1 MNSTQRKRTEAK
13 VRALAFAQVEGEI
26 MPLSDMKGLVLQ
38 ACKDRMNSR
47 SKDMRRENRKAR
59 LRLARRVAFA
69 TACLLIGVCVFAVLD
84 PVPVSNANGFF
95 KRAQIW
101 IGNVLQLDIAVEAPP
116 KNPNQVLDAPELSGG
131 YTALKEVHETYGI
144 PVYEPTILPGEMK
157 LGDVN
162 VNEVNDVLVEAR
174 YVYQDQNN
182 FVQFSLS
189 QSPGEMG
196 TNIYPEESKVY
207 AAPAGTFYIWGTD
220 AGWNAL
226 YYVQGYI
233 VRIRGSL
240 EEKAFLSVIDGLRAV
255 N

>member
-101 IGNVLQLDIAVEAPP
+101 IGNVLQLDITADAPP
-116 KNPNQVLDAPELSGG
+116 KNPNQVLDTPNLSEG
-131 YTALKEVHETYGI
+131 YAALKEIHESYGI
-144 PVYEPTILPGEMK
+144 PVYEPTKLPGDMK
-157 LGDVN
+157 LGEVDLTK
-162 VNEVNDVLVEAR
+162 VNDGLTEIR
-174 YVYQDQNN
+174 YGYRDHNN
-182 FVQFSLS
+182 SIQFSVS

-196 TNIYPEESKVY
+196 SNIYPEESKVY
-207 AAPAGTFYIWGTD
+207 AAPAGTFYVWGTD
-220 AGWNAL
+220 AGWNGL
-226 YYVQGYI
+226 LYVQGCI
-233 VRIRGSL
+233 VRIRATL
-240 EEKAFLSVIDGLRAV
+240 EEKAFLSTLDGLRAV